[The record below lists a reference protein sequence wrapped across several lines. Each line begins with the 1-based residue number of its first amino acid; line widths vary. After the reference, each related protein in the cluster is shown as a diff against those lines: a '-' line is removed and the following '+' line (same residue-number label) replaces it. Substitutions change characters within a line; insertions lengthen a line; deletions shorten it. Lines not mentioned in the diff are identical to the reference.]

1 MNNIKDLVISV
12 RFLNQDYTLS
22 QKSYDYHLVIPE
34 DVYKYIIVEYYKE
47 DQPKPDKI
55 SASSGYKLKQYLK
68 INGYDNPVIIDRI
81 REKDDYEKEKNNYF
95 KLKTI
100 NINDI
105 EWSFMYLNFKRQD
118 CICAKRDLI
127 YDYTKEKEEHNI
139 IDPMPYMDLSQY
151 AVEFSVD
158 TNTVNKKEKTTNR
171 KETENMFEKIFKG
184 FKIGAIKDDSVK
196 MSVNG
201 IAFMAA
207 DGKYITVNKKD
218 NSRMEVE
225 DFILDEFPAMAFSI
239 PVGKNNVKS
248 GDFIYH
254 NGGWCLVL
262 EVLEDT
268 LKVEKIFSQEIVEI
282 RPTKNIFG
290 FDFYVKLLTFDMNLI
305 GDNNNP
311 FGSLLMYGLLSKEKN
326 RGKSSIS
333 DLFMLMMLSKQ
344 NSDMNKM
351 LPLFF
356 LMDEDKNNSFMEI
369 MCISQMMNGS
379 CNFDFNDMFNM
390 NSNKE

>member
-1 MNNIKDLVISV
+1 MRDLVISV
-12 RFLNQDYTLS
+12 RFLNKDYTLS
-22 QKSYDYHLVIPE
+22 RKSYDYHLVIPE
-34 DVYKYIIVEYYKE
+34 DIYEYITNEYYKE
-47 DQPKPDKI
+47 DKQKYYKM
-55 SASSGYKLKQYLK
+55 SASSGYELKQYLE
-68 INGYDNPVIIDRI
+68 INGYDNPTIIERI
-81 REKDDYEKEKNNYF
+81 RDKNEYEKESNNYF

-100 NINDI
+100 TINDI
-105 EWSFMYLNFKRQD
+105 EWSLRYINFKSKD
-118 CICAKRDLI
+118 FIYAKKNLIFDYTEKEYELSHSIDLSENDVEYYICAENNIGMK
-127 YDYTKEKEEHNI
+127 KEE
-139 IDPMPYMDLSQY
+139 
-151 AVEFSVD
+151 
-158 TNTVNKKEKTTNR
+158 KKYIHR
-171 KETENMFEKIFKG
+171 KETEDMFEKIFKG
-184 FKIGAIKDDSVK
+184 FTIGAIKDNSVK

-201 IAFMAA
+201 VAFMAA

-225 DFILDEFPAMAFSI
+225 DFILDEFPTMAFSI

-262 EVLEDT
+262 EVLKDT

-290 FDFYVKLLTFDMNLI
+290 FDFYVKLLTFDMNLM

-326 RGKSSIS
+326 RGKNSMS
-333 DLFMLMMLSKQ
+333 DLFILMMLGKQ

-356 LMDEDKNNSFMEI
+356 LMDKDKNNSFMEI
-369 MCISQMMNGS
+369 MCMSQMMNGS

>member
-12 RFLNQDYTLS
+12 RFLNLDYTLS

-47 DQPKPDKI
+47 DQPKPDTI
-55 SASSGYKLKQYLK
+55 SASSGYKLKQYLT

-100 NINDI
+100 DINDI
-105 EWSFMYLNFKRQD
+105 EWSFMYINFKRQD

-127 YDYTKEKEEHNI
+127 FDYTEKEYESNHAI
-139 IDPMPYMDLSQY
+139 DLSENNMEY
-151 AVEFSVD
+151 HICTE
-158 TNTVNKKEKTTNR
+158 VNVGMKKEEKKYLYR
-171 KETENMFEKIFKG
+171 KETEDMFEKIFKG

-254 NGGWCLVL
+254 NSGWCLVL

-290 FDFYVKLLTFDMNLI
+290 FDFYVKLLTFDMNLM

-369 MCISQMMNGS
+369 MCISQMINGS
-379 CNFDFNDMFNM
+379 CNFDFNDIFNM